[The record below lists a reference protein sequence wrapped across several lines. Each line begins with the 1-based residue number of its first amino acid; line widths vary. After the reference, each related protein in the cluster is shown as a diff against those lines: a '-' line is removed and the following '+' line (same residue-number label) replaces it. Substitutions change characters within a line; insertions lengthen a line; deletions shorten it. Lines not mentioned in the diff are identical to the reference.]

1 MNRRTLGV
9 LGLTGAAAVAAVLA
23 LKPATTDARPSA
35 PNGAPTP
42 DAARLPVNRVVL
54 FSAGIG
60 HFLREGEVDGDAR
73 VDLSFQA
80 SDINDLIKSLT
91 LQDLGGGLVT
101 AVAYDSHDPVERTL
115 KSFAVDLTG
124 NPSQAQL
131 LDQARGEK
139 AEIVLQQSAG
149 QAAGTL
155 TGAIVGVEHQQQVAK
170 EGLTNV
176 AFLNMW
182 CADGLRSVK
191 LADVQR
197 VRFLNPV
204 LESEYRRALDT
215 ISMSRDSQ
223 KKAVSLSFSGQGKRK
238 VRVGY
243 VTEAP
248 IWKASYRL
256 ALPPLGGNGTPYLQG
271 WAIVE
276 NPSDEDWH
284 GVKMSLV
291 SGRPIS
297 FKMDMYSPLYVPRPT
312 VEPEL
317 FASLR
322 PQTYE
327 GDMARARTE
336 GLADRRMS
344 EAKAAAFTPPPPAAP
359 GGGGGFGGR
368 GGRGGGRGGFGAPA
382 GAPAGADM
390 LGRAAGVA
398 RLADEHEALEAAK
411 EFNLASGVAS
421 AATGERLGE
430 SFQYLIEQPVNLPR
444 QKSALLP
451 IVQKDVEASRVS
463 VYNPAVHNKF
473 PLLGLKLKNTT
484 GLNLMQGPITVFE
497 GATYAGDARVMDLQ
511 PNEERLMTYA
521 IDLGTEVE
529 AKVENPPSR
538 ITKVTVQK
546 GILYSTTKQREERKY
561 HVVNRSQNDRTLL
574 VEHPYRPEF
583 HLATDLKPSER
594 TRNLYR
600 FEVKVPAGKTGD
612 LDVAEERDLVQ
623 TVQLTN
629 SNEQQIRIFLQQQ
642 VLSPAVRQALEKAV
656 GMRGELANTQRDLQ
670 QVQRQL
676 TQIEQDQTR
685 LRANLKEMPPTAEA
699 YKRYLAK
706 FDQQESEIEK
716 LQAQRQKLQDQE
728 LQQRTAYDAYL
739 MALNVE

>member
-1 MNRRTLGV
+1 MNRRTLWAF
-9 LGLTGAAAVAAVLA
+9 GLIATAALVAAVA
-23 LKPATTDARPSA
+23 LKPTTTDARPAA

-42 DAARLPVNRVVL
+42 DAARLPVTRVAL
-54 FSAGIG
+54 FSAGVG

-73 VDLSFQA
+73 VDLSFPA

-124 NPSQAQL
+124 NPGQAQL

-139 AEIVLQQSAG
+139 AEIVLQQTAG
-149 QAAGTL
+149 QSAGTL
-155 TGAIVGVEHQQQVAK
+155 TGAIVGVEHQKQSGK
-170 EGLTNV
+170 DGLTDV
-176 AFLNMW
+176 AFLNLW

-215 ISMSRDSQ
+215 LSMSRDSQ
-223 KKAVSLSFSGQGKRK
+223 KKAVSLSFGGQGKRK

-256 ALPPLGGNGTPYLQG
+256 ALPAIGGEGKPYLQG

-276 NPSDEDWH
+276 NPSDEDWQS
-284 GVKMSLV
+284 VKMALI
-291 SGRPIS
+291 SGRPIG
-297 FKMDMYSPLYVPRPT
+297 FRMDLYSPLYVPRPT

-327 GDMARARTE
+327 GDVTRAR
-336 GLADRRMS
+336 S
-344 EAKAAAFTPPPPAAP
+344 EIVGQRPAATTPAPMRGP
-359 GGGGGFGGR
+359 GGPDGFGVGAGGG
-368 GGRGGGRGGFGAPA
+368 
-382 GAPAGADM
+382 
-390 LGRAAGVA
+390 LGRAGAGPSRGTRNDFSLERA
-398 RLADEHEALEAAK
+398 PAALGDGEAKDFAEAGRAL
-411 EFNLASGVAS
+411 NLAAGVAS

-430 SFQYLIEQPVNLPR
+430 SFQYAIEQPVNLPR

-451 IVQKDVEASRVS
+451 IVQKEVEASRVS
-463 VYNPAVHNKF
+463 VYNPAVHAKF
-473 PLLGLKLKNTT
+473 PLLGLKLRNTT
-484 GLNLMQGPITVFE
+484 GLNLMQGPITLFE
-497 GATYAGDARVMDLQ
+497 GSTYAGDARVMDLQ
-511 PNEERLMTYA
+511 PNEERLLTYA

-529 AKVENPPSR
+529 AKAMNPPSR
-538 ITKVTVQK
+538 ITKVSLQK
-546 GILYSTTKQREERKY
+546 GLLYSTTKLREERTY
-561 HVVNRSQNDRTLL
+561 HAVNRSPNDRTLL
-574 VEHPYRPEF
+574 VEHPYRAEF
-583 HLATDLKPSER
+583 HLATDLKPAER

-600 FEVKVPAGKTGD
+600 FEIKVPAGKDGD
-612 LDVAEERDLVQ
+612 LEVAEERDLVQ

-642 VLSPAVRQALEKAV
+642 VLSAAVRQALEKAV
-656 GMRGELANTQRDLQ
+656 AMRGDLANTQREMQ

-706 FDQQESEIEK
+706 FDQQETEIEK
-716 LQAQRQKLQDQE
+716 LQDQRQKLQDQE
-728 LQQRTAYDAYL
+728 HQQKTAYDSYL
-739 MALNVE
+739 LSLNVE

>member
-9 LGLTGAAAVAAVLA
+9 LGLTGTAALAAVLA
-23 LKPATTDARPSA
+23 LKPATSDARPAA
-35 PNGAPTP
+35 PNGTPSP
-42 DAARLPVNRVVL
+42 DATRLPVSRVAL

-73 VDLSFQA
+73 IDLAFPA

-91 LQDLGGGLVT
+91 LQDLGGGLVS

-124 NPSQAQL
+124 NPGQAQL

-139 AEIVLQQSAG
+139 AEIVLQQSSG
-149 QAAGTL
+149 QSAGTL

-170 EGLTNV
+170 EGQTNV
-176 AFLNMW
+176 AFLNLW

-215 ISMSRDSQ
+215 LSMSRDSQ

-243 VTEAP
+243 VSEAP

-256 ALPPLGGNGTPYLQG
+256 ALPPVGGDGKPYLQG
-271 WAIVE
+271 WAVVE
-276 NPSDEDWH
+276 NPSDEDWQ
-284 GVKMSLV
+284 GVKMALI

-297 FKMDMYSPLYVPRPT
+297 FRMDLYSPLYVPRPT

-327 GDMARARTE
+327 GDVTRSRSEVAGQQGQRPASTAPAPMA
-336 GLADRRMS
+336 G
-344 EAKAAAFTPPPPAAP
+344 P
-359 GGGGGFGGR
+359 GGLGGVGGDH
-368 GGRGGGRGGFGAPA
+368 GGPMGRRA
-382 GAPAGADM
+382 GAALDRLATDQSLNMSIRGPGDKDAKEVEEA
-390 LGRAAGVA
+390 GRA
-398 RLADEHEALEAAK
+398 L
-411 EFNLASGVAS
+411 NLAAGVAS

-430 SFQYLIEQPVNLPR
+430 SFQYIVEQPVNLPR

-463 VYNPAVHNKF
+463 VYNPTVHAKF

-484 GLNLMQGPITVFE
+484 GLNLMQGPVTLFE
-497 GATYAGDARVMDLQ
+497 GSTYAGDARVMDLQ
-511 PNEERLMTYA
+511 PNEERLLTYA

-529 AKVENPPSR
+529 AKAKNPPSR
-538 ITKVTVQK
+538 ITKVSLQK
-546 GILYSTTKQREERKY
+546 GLLYSTTKLREERTY
-561 HVVNRSQNDRTLL
+561 HAVNRSQNDRTLL

-583 HLATDLKPSER
+583 HLANDLKPAER

-600 FEVKVPAGKTGD
+600 FEVQVPAGKAGD
-612 LDVAEERDLVQ
+612 VEVVEERDLVQ
-623 TVQLTN
+623 AVQLTN
-629 SNEQQIRIFLQQQ
+629 SDEQQIRFFLQQQ
-642 VLSPAVRQALEKAV
+642 VLSAAVRQALEKAV
-656 GMRGELANTQRDLQ
+656 GLRGELATVQRELE
-670 QVQRQL
+670 QVQRALQ
-676 TQIEQDQTR
+676 QIEQDQGR
-685 LRANLKEMPPTAEA
+685 LRANLKEMPPTAAA
-699 YKRYLAK
+699 YKRYLEK
-706 FDQQESEIEK
+706 FDQQETQIEQ
-716 LQAQRQKLQDQE
+716 LQAKRQQLQDQE
-728 LQQRTAYDAYL
+728 HLKRQGYEAYL
-739 MALNVE
+739 MSVTVE